1 MIRAMDIIFSHATA
15 LAIIRSWRSSGEVPT
30 CPQTHPLPSVPS
42 LTEKVTVD
50 ALSELLAA
58 ASVRPEA
65 LIRGE
70 HRLDVLCSREGTRPH
85 GRYVCGHV
93 APHDL
98 KGYRQLWMK
107 GGSRMSSVGLTLS
120 QLATSLP
127 LCELLDVANEL
138 EGGYSRDPVRPVL
151 GAARFDI
158 SPFISKDE
166 VLWELF
172 RLPRG
177 RTTER
182 ARTAVAL
189 SCPNAWSPREGILAT
204 MLVLP
209 CHEGGYNLGPITL
222 NQRLTADSPAIT
234 SLRSRVPDIS
244 FHQAPI
250 GLNYDGREH
259 LALSLLE
266 RTAMEVGL
274 HPGDGSAFQ
283 ELRSVRGAIRR
294 KYVDDRRRD
303 RDLATMGLET
313 MVVTSEDMDDIRSLD
328 LLMLQVIA
336 RIEHHV
342 GIHLWEQRTC
352 IDDPRCTTRRQ
363 EVLAHLLDNHT

>member
-1 MIRAMDIIFSHATA
+1 M
-15 LAIIRSWRSSGEVPT
+15 
-30 CPQTHPLPSVPS
+30 
-42 LTEKVTVD
+42 
-50 ALSELLAA
+50 
-58 ASVRPEA
+58 
-65 LIRGE
+65 
-70 HRLDVLCSREGTRPH
+70 
-85 GRYVCGHV
+85 
-93 APHDL
+93 
-98 KGYRQLWMK
+98 
-107 GGSRMSSVGLTLS
+107 
-120 QLATSLP
+120 
-127 LCELLDVANEL
+127 
-138 EGGYSRDPVRPVL
+138 
-151 GAARFDI
+151 
-158 SPFISKDE
+158 
-166 VLWELF
+166 
-172 RLPRG
+172 
-177 RTTER
+177 
-182 ARTAVAL
+182 AL

-209 CHEGGYNLGPITL
+209 CHEGGYDLGPITL

-352 IDDPRCTTRRQ
+352 IDDPRCTARRQ
-363 EVLAHLLDNHT
+363 EVLAHLGARARQKLIGKRTPRGSDDGLAGLGGLVGPTDLRAREARGVRQPHVTQPYSAWTSSAEKRMDALSPTS